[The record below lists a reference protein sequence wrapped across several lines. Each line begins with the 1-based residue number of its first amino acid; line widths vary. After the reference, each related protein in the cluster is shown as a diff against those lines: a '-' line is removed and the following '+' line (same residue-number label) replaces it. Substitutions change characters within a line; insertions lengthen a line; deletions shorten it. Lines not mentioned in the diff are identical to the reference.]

1 MILFLIKME
10 SIYFQVYLTKRMII
24 SNKIIEQHGLK
35 PEEYASIKKLL
46 KREPNLLELGIFSAM
61 WNEHC
66 SYKSSRKHLK
76 NLPTK
81 GKQVIQ
87 GPGENAGVIDIGD
100 DDAIIFKIESH
111 NHPSYIEP
119 YQGAAT
125 GVGGIL
131 RDVFTMG
138 ARPIALLN
146 SIHFG
151 SPDHFKTKSLLNGVV
166 SGIGGYGNCIGIPT
180 VAGETKFNNTYNENI
195 LVNAMAVGLAKKNK
209 IFYSK
214 AKGVNKSVVYVGSK
228 TGRDGIHGAS
238 MASAEFDEKTEEKK
252 PTVQVGDPFTEKLL
266 MEACLELMKD
276 NSIISIQDMGAAGLT
291 SSSVEMASKGDL
303 GIELNLEKVPCRED
317 NMTPY
322 EMMLSE
328 SQERMLIILEDGK
341 EKHAK
346 EIFKKWD
353 LDFNIIGKTTA
364 TNNLTLRFNNEVKG
378 EIPIEALASKAPIY
392 DRKWIK
398 KKIKKDKINLKNLKK
413 VKIEDALIKI
423 LSSANHSNKSWIT
436 NQYDQMVMC
445 DTIQKSGSD
454 AAIIRIHNKDKA
466 IAVSVDSSANY
477 CKSHPLTGGKQIV
490 SENWRNLISVG
501 AKPMAI
507 TNCLNFGNPENPEI
521 MGEFAE
527 CLMGIKEA
535 CEFLNY
541 PVVSGNVSFY
551 NGTNKKNIYP
561 TPVIG
566 GVGLINDLTKKT
578 SHQFKKENSIIL
590 LVGKTF
596 GHLEQSVFLEEVHSI
611 FEGLPPEVNLMNEKN
626 NGESVLEIIKSNL
639 VDSVHDISN
648 GGLIVAL
655 AEMTMG
661 SNYGVKIDKPK
672 KLKNL
677 YEYFFGEDQSRYIL
691 EVDAKNLI
699 KVENILK
706 NNNVFFEN
714 IGITQKDY
722 YEISQEMKIATKDL
736 YKINNQWYKNY

>member
-1 MILFLIKME
+1 MQITD
-10 SIYFQVYLTKRMII
+10 Q
-24 SNKIIEQHGLK
+24 IIEKHGLK
-35 PEEYASIKKLL
+35 PEEFEKIKKLL
-46 KREPNLLELGIFSAM
+46 KREPNFLELGIFSAM

-66 SYKSSRKHLK
+66 SYKSSRIHLK
-76 NLPTK
+76 KLPTK

-100 DDAIIFKIESH
+100 DDAIVFKIESH

-151 SPDHFKTKSLLNGVV
+151 SPEHAKTKSLLNGVV

-180 VAGETKFNNTYNENI
+180 VAGETKFNETYNDNI
-195 LVNAMAVGLAKKNK
+195 LVNAMAVGHAKKNK

-214 AKGVNKSVVYVGSK
+214 AKGLNKSVVYVGSK

-238 MASAEFDEKTEEKK
+238 MASAEFDENSEEKK

-303 GIELNLEKVPCRED
+303 GIELELSKVPCREE

-328 SQERMLIILEDGK
+328 SQERMLIILEDEK
-341 EKHAK
+341 EHSAK
-346 EIFKKWD
+346 KIFDKWD
-353 LDFNIIGKTTA
+353 LDFVVIGKTTN
-364 TNNLTLRFNNEVKG
+364 TNSLTLKFNGKIEG
-378 EIPIEALASKAPIY
+378 EIPIDALASKAPIY
-392 DRKWIK
+392 DRKWTKKKTIK
-398 KKIKKDKINLKNLKK
+398 KSIDLKNLKK
-413 VKIEDALIKI
+413 IKIEDALVKI
-423 LSSANHSNKSWIT
+423 LSSPNHSNKSWVT
-436 NQYDQMVMC
+436 NQYDQSVMC

-454 AAIIRIHNKDKA
+454 AAIVRIHNKDKA
-466 IAVSVDSSANY
+466 IAVSVDSSAAY

-490 SENWRNLISVG
+490 CENWRNLITVG
-501 AKPMAI
+501 ARPLAI
-507 TNCLNFGNPENPEI
+507 TNCLNFGNPENHEI

-527 CLMGIKEA
+527 CLEGIKEA

-551 NGTNKKNIYP
+551 NGTNKKNIFP

-566 GVGLINDLTKKT
+566 GVGLIKKI
-578 SHQFKKENSIIL
+578 SKPLNHNFKKEKSKLIL
-590 LVGKTF
+590 IGKTF
-596 GHLEQSVFLEEVHSI
+596 GHLEQSCFLKENFSI
-611 FEGLPPEVNLMNEKN
+611 MEGMPPEINLLNEKN
-626 NGESVLEIIKSNL
+626 NGECLLKLIGKNL
-639 VDSVHDISN
+639 VLSAHDISN
-648 GGLIVAL
+648 GGLIIAL
-655 AEMTMG
+655 SEMSMN
-661 SNYGVKIDKPK
+661 SNYGAKINKTK
-672 KLKNL
+672 ELTNSFK
-677 YEYFFGEDQSRYIL
+677 YFFGEDQARYVL
-691 EVDAKNLI
+691 EIDENDI
-699 KVENILK
+699 KVVEKILK
-706 NNNVFFEN
+706 DNNIYYKI
-714 IGITQKDY
+714 IGFTQKDY
-722 YEISQEMKIATKDL
+722 FEIEGELKISNKEL
-736 YKINNQWYKNY
+736 FKLNNQWYNNY

>member
-1 MILFLIKME
+1 M
-10 SIYFQVYLTKRMII
+10 
-24 SNKIIEQHGLK
+24 KITDVIVEKHGLK
-35 PEEYASIKKLL
+35 PDEYIKIKELL
-46 KREPNLLELGIFSAM
+46 SREPNLLELGIFSAM

-66 SYKSSRKHLK
+66 SYKSSRLHLK

-151 SPDHFKTKSLLNGVV
+151 SPEHHKTKTLLNGVV

-180 VAGETKFNNTYNENI
+180 VAGETKFNSTYNENI
-195 LVNAMAVGLAKKNK
+195 LVNAMAVGHAKKDK

-238 MASAEFDEKTEEKK
+238 MASAEFDENSEDKK

-266 MEACLELMKD
+266 LEACLELMKD

-291 SSSVEMASKGDL
+291 SSSVEMASKGEL
-303 GIELNLEKVPCRED
+303 GIELHLDKVPCREEG
-317 NMTPY
+317 MTPY

-328 SQERMLIILEDGK
+328 SQERMLIILEDNK
-341 EKHAK
+341 ENDAK
-346 EIFKKWD
+346 KIFDKWD
-353 LDFNIIGKTTA
+353 LDFVVIGKTTD
-364 TNNLTLRFNNEVKG
+364 TKKLTLKYKNETVG

-392 DRKWIK
+392 DRKWTKIK
-398 KKIKKDKINLKNLKK
+398 LPEKKIDIKDLKKIKL
-413 VKIEDALIKI
+413 EDALIKI
-423 LSSANHSNKSWIT
+423 LSSPNQSNKRWVT
-436 NQYDQMVMC
+436 EQFDQMVMT
-445 DTIQKSGSD
+445 DTAERSGGDS
-454 AAIIRIHNKDKA
+454 AIIRIHNKEKA

-477 CKSHPLTGGKQIV
+477 CKAHPYTGGKQIV
-490 SENWRNLISVG
+490 CENWRNIVSVG
-501 AKPMAI
+501 AKPIAI
-507 TNCLNFGNPENPEI
+507 TNCLNFGNPENSKV
-521 MGEFAE
+521 MGEFVE
-527 CLMGIKEA
+527 CLKGIKEA
-535 CEFLNY
+535 CEFLDY

-566 GVGLINDLTKKT
+566 GVGLINNVKNKINHSL
-578 SHQFKKENSIIL
+578 KKENNLIIQI
-590 LVGKTF
+590 GKAF
-596 GHLEQSVFLEEVHSI
+596 GHLSQSTFYEEIYSLS
-611 FEGLPPEVNLMNEKN
+611 EGPPPEVNLSNEKN
-626 NGESVLEIIKSNL
+626 NGLSVLKLINNKL
-639 VDSVHDISN
+639 VESVHDISS
-648 GGLIVAL
+648 GGLIIAL
-655 AEMTMG
+655 TEM
-661 SNYGVKIDKPK
+661 SLASQYGLKINKPK
-672 KLKNL
+672 TLSNL
-677 YEYFFGEDQSRYIL
+677 MEYFFGEDQGRYLIEIEPDNLEKVKKIL
-691 EVDAKNLI
+691 DE
-699 KVENILK
+699 
-706 NNNVFFEN
+706 NNVFNEV
-714 IGITQKDY
+714 IASVQKDNF
-722 YEISQEMKIATKDL
+722 EIIGELKININEL
-736 YKINNQWYKNY
+736 SKINNKWYNNY